1 MPKQQKIVAVV
12 DDDPSMLRA
21 TADLLNALGFS
32 TKIFASAQEFLDS
45 GTATQADCLLL
56 DINLPG
62 VSGFELQ
69 RRLKLS
75 GSPLPVIFMTALDD
89 EGTSRQAHEA
99 GCVAFLR
106 KPYSARQLIDALA
119 KAVP

>member
-119 KAVP
+119 KAVS